1 MKTKAKQL
9 LALAALAAPALALA
23 HPGSL
28 ADHAHAG
35 FAAGFAHP
43 FTGLDHLAAML
54 AVGVWSALAVRPVWV
69 APMAF
74 VVMLAAGALAGFGG
88 LAVPMVEPMIA
99 ASLLVIGL
107 LVATR
112 ARLPLWAAAAAAG
125 GFAFFHGAAH
135 GLELA
140 TCAEAVD
147 LSAFGIAHN
156 RCVDGALLA
165 RLWPGDEA
173 LAAFLGSRAARKDK
187 GQRKACGCVASK
199 DIGRYRTCPHACVYC
214 YANGT
219 DEEAMRNF
227 RAHRP
232 EAETL

>member
-107 LVATR
+107 LVVTR

-140 TCAEAVD
+140 GDRSMAALAGMLLATALLHLA
-147 LSAFGIAHN
+147 GIALG
-156 RCVDGALLA
+156 RLVLQRQRWASGAAGGAVALLGA
-165 RLWPGDEA
+165 GLLLRL
-173 LAAFLGSRAARKDK
+173 
-187 GQRKACGCVASK
+187 V
-199 DIGRYRTCPHACVYC
+199 
-214 YANGT
+214 
-219 DEEAMRNF
+219 
-227 RAHRP
+227 
-232 EAETL
+232 